1 MRGPLV
7 KKPADK
13 TPAPSG
19 AEAPR
24 PVPHPGTAR
33 RLSPTTLAAASAV
46 QRHHA
51 DRLAARLRAVPP
63 PADE

>member
-1 MRGPLV
+1 M
-7 KKPADK
+7 KKPTEK
-13 TPAPSG
+13 TPAPVG

-24 PVPHPGTAR
+24 PDQHPGPAR

-51 DRLAARLRAVPP
+51 NRLAARLRAVPP